1 MLGRERDPWDSP
13 AMSASVMW
21 AEIPDGEAED
31 GADDDREAEV
41 DETLATRRLRHWL
54 RGMFGGGR
62 EPDET
67 ERD

>member
-1 MLGRERDPWDSP
+1 MIDS
-13 AMSASVMW
+13 VTW
-21 AEIPDGEAED
+21 AEIPDGDAED
-31 GADDDREAEV
+31 AQEETQEAEV